1 MPLLFSQTN
10 KEILKTVG
18 GKLYVKIVLRSHKSV
33 QEVENIKDILQFNN
47 WNSYKVLN
55 EGKQRY
61 KYLFERYSDQMKT
74 N

>member
-47 WNSYKVLN
+47 
-55 EGKQRY
+55 
-61 KYLFERYSDQMKT
+61 
-74 N
+74 